1 VRCLFGHVAQ
11 SDVNAALNIL
21 LRGSSALGLT
31 VKVPDRLRAHSF
43 IPTPGGV
50 LEPKKKDHNPAL

>member
-1 VRCLFGHVAQ
+1 
-11 SDVNAALNIL
+11 
-21 LRGSSALGLT
+21 
-31 VKVPDRLRAHSF
+31 LRAHSF